1 MTSPA
6 LSYTAP
12 SMAEGPYFTASITV
26 RPTHTNFVGHGS
38 DDYGGHGTASGIG
51 CHVSRVCDILGHE
64 MLDYRT
70 TSIMHT
76 RRQSVGN
83 VAVTTMEA
91 ADSITVAAV
100 EVNTTMAVAA
110 MTTPETM
117 LQWYFYTGATGHLS
131 NDVECLSEQW
141 WSQDFLIGQAKL
153 LSVLATQ
160 DPA

>member
-1 MTSPA
+1 M
-6 LSYTAP
+6 
-12 SMAEGPYFTASITV
+12 
-26 RPTHTNFVGHGS
+26 
-38 DDYGGHGTASGIG
+38 
-51 CHVSRVCDILGHE
+51 CHILGHE

-70 TSIMHT
+70 TSTMHT

-141 WSQDFLIGQAKL
+141 WSQDF
-153 LSVLATQ
+153 
-160 DPA
+160 